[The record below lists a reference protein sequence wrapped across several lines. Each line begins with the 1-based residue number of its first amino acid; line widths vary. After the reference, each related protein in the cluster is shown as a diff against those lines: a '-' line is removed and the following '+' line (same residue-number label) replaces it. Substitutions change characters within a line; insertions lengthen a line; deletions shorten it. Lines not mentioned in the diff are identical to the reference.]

1 MFHAYSSR
9 REAPASS
16 VCRHFCCLLPAA
28 MLPRQDRL
36 WPAGI
41 ISPKTNL
48 FFYKSPCSCVY
59 DNAGK
64 VINTSEKTTIT
75 IPSSMF
81 CGHGKQAF
89 QQPAPVHPSDWQIKA
104 LCSLTNPLAYPTMLF
119 IKLWYALRKDIMIK
133 SCHGSDWLRLPGQAT
148 GSFFQ
153 HVNGRQKLRMLQE
166 QVTCLPTWPFLLLGC
181 LTS

>member
-1 MFHAYSSR
+1 MCLWQ
-9 REAPASS
+9 
-16 VCRHFCCLLPAA
+16 CRKGNKYLRKNNHHNSKF
-28 MLPRQDRL
+28 
-36 WPAGI
+36 
-41 ISPKTNL
+41 
-48 FFYKSPCSCVY
+48 
-59 DNAGK
+59 
-64 VINTSEKTTIT
+64 
-75 IPSSMF
+75 MF

-181 LTS
+181 LTSEEDMQLSHLPFWGQSRCSRSRQWAWQIYLPSETENADGSCEDEQGSLSTP